1 MASYRIVS
9 YRIKWRVNRGLP
21 MVLPRRCGDPT
32 ATPLGVTRTL
42 TLALTLICQYAKD
55 ACKLINYSQLMRPS
69 HPFPRSHKK
78 IVCIVFCFSISSGF
92 SKGVNSFRSPL
103 SFFIFLFLAGHC
115 TTWDKDAY

>member
-1 MASYRIVS
+1 
-9 YRIKWRVNRGLP
+9 

-103 SFFIFLFLAGHC
+103 SLFIFFLAGHC